1 MCLLKSFGKLISY
14 SVLGI
19 VFLVTASVSQTLGQT
34 ACVAGQVVINEVYVS
49 GGVTGATYKNDF
61 VEIYNRSATAC
72 SLTNFSVQSA
82 TGNANNF
89 TSLVTFPT
97 GLTSVIQP
105 GAFFLVQFGGDPL
118 AAGVALPPSD
128 FISAVNLD
136 NTAGKVAMV
145 NIPASMTGNCATNL
159 TNSYDFVGYGV
170 TNCAEGN
177 NPENPGGTAT
187 TSIQRIVLG
196 VDTNNNGV
204 DFASIAPSPTGALAP
219 TAASVSVSGRVIAP
233 QQFGLTNALV
243 TLTDMQGNARTVL
256 TGKFGSFHF
265 SQVVAGETYI
275 LTVSSKRYTYAPQV
289 ITVNEDLTGVN
300 FSAQ

>member
-19 VFLVTASVSQTLGQT
+19 VFLVAASVNHTQAQT
-34 ACVAGQVVINEVYVS
+34 ACAAGQVVINEIYVN

-61 VEIYNRSATAC
+61 VEIYNQSATAC
-72 SLTNFSVQSA
+72 SLANFSVQSA

-89 TSLVTFPT
+89 TSLVIFPA
-97 GLTSVIQP
+97 GPTSVIQA
-105 GAFFLVQFGGDPL
+105 GSFFLIQFGGDVI
-118 AAGVALPPSD
+118 AAGANLPPAN
-128 FISAVNLD
+128 FISATNLD
-136 NTAGKVAMV
+136 NTAGKVALV
-145 NIPASMTGNCATNL
+145 NVPASMTGNCASNL
-159 TNSYDFVGYGV
+159 TNSYDFVGYGA

-204 DFASIAPSPTGALAP
+204 DFASIAPSPNGAAP
-219 TAASVSVSGRVIAP
+219 TAANVSVSGRVITP
-233 QQFGLTNALV
+233 QELGLTNALV

-256 TGKFGSFHF
+256 TRKFGSFRF
-265 SQVVAGETYI
+265 SDVIAGQTYI
-275 LTVSSKRYTYAPQV
+275 LSVSSKRYTYTARV
-289 ITVNEDLTGVN
+289 ITVNEDLTEVN
-300 FSAQ
+300 FAAQ